1 MRTMEQ
7 FIMVQSQKFEQLINS
22 VESLVKKLDK
32 ITNNEP
38 EWLNSEKTC
47 FMLSISKRSLAN
59 YVSQGILHCSKIN
72 GLNYFKR
79 SEIIELLNKN
89 YK

>member
-1 MRTMEQ
+1 MENL
-7 FIMVQSQKFEQLINS
+7 ILVKSQQFEQLINV
-22 VESLVKKLDK
+22 VEGFEKKLDK

-38 EWLNSEKTC
+38 EWMNSENVC
-47 FMLSISKRSLAN
+47 FMLSVSKRSLAN
-59 YVSQGILHCSKIN
+59 YVSQGLLKSSKIN

-79 SEIIELLNKN
+79 SDILQLLEKN

>member
-1 MRTMEQ
+1 MEQ
-7 FIMVQSQKFEQLINS
+7 FIMVQSQKFEQLISS
-22 VESLVKKLDK
+22 VESLEIKLDK
-32 ITNNEP
+32 LSNNQP
-38 EWLNSEKTC
+38 EWMNSENVC

-59 YVSQGILHCSKIN
+59 YVSQGLLKASKIN

-79 SEIIELLNKN
+79 SDILKLLEKN

>member
-1 MRTMEQ
+1 MEQ
-7 FIMVQSQKFEQLINS
+7 FIMVQNQKFEQLINS
-22 VESLVKKLDK
+22 VESLEKKIDK

-38 EWLNSEKTC
+38 EWQNSEKTC
-47 FMLSISKRSLAN
+47 FMLDISKRSLAN
-59 YVSQGILHCSKIN
+59 YVSKGIVKSSKIN

-79 SEIIELLNKN
+79 SEILKLLEEN